1 MAGTPQERY
10 STCCISSQVLC
21 ATHSW
26 VLWSFL
32 QTLVFT
38 FPRPSSPPND
48 SGLMMYQ
55 LAAAAAVYNSVC
67 LLEYNT
73 YFLFSPIAREYNNHA
88 LCLICSTLLLY

>member
-1 MAGTPQERY
+1 MRNTQLGIMVF
-10 STCCISSQVLC
+10 STDFGLYFSPSL
-21 ATHSW
+21 
-26 VLWSFL
+26 
-32 QTLVFT
+32 
-38 FPRPSSPPND
+38 FPPPND

-67 LLEYNT
+67 LLLEYNT